1 MAKSK
6 VRIGERKKFVKA
18 TTDAPQVS
26 HALEDYLKAIY
37 QLAEESQPVIAARIA
52 AETGVSPS
60 TIFTTLQRLAREGYV
75 TINGHKEIHLTSDGK
90 TVAEKIVRRH
100 FLTERFLTDLLGLD
114 WVRAHQEAHRLEH
127 AISQDV
133 EERLATLLSNPTTC
147 PHGNP
152 IPGAIPGPS
161 QKTMPLNEASN
172 GQEVELAFITEA
184 GERDVRLLSFLQD
197 HGMRPGAQ
205 VQVVDVAPSLGM
217 MTLKVGAEAFSLG
230 IEAAKKIRVH

>member
-1 MAKSK
+1 MPKSK
-6 VRIGERKKFVKA
+6 VRIVERKKFVNGV
-18 TTDAPQVS
+18 DAPKVS
-26 HALEDYLKAIY
+26 HALEDYLKSIY

-75 TINGHKEIHLTSDGK
+75 TINRRKEIHLTPDGR

-114 WVRAHQEAHRLEH
+114 WVKAHQEAHRLEH

-133 EERLATLLSNPTTC
+133 EERLAKLLSNPTTC

-152 IPGAIPGPS
+152 IPGARPGPA
-161 QKTMPLNEASN
+161 QKTIPLNEAAD
-172 GQEVELAFITEA
+172 GQSVELDFITEG
-184 GERDVRLLSFLQD
+184 GERDVRLLSFLQE
-197 HGMRPGAQ
+197 HGMRPGAK
-205 VQVVDVAPSLGM
+205 VHVVDVAPSLGM
-217 MTLKVGAEAFSLG
+217 MTLKVGADAFSLG